1 MNRRKGYV
9 EDARGC
15 KSIYRRWNRSF
26 FARQYGWLLI
36 LCFSLYLP
44 AFGLSISSIE
54 STGKCKKIGTLR

>member
-9 EDARGC
+9 EDARAF
-15 KSIYRRWNRSF
+15 IWNRSF
-26 FARQYGWLLI
+26 FARQYGWLLF